1 MRHSG
6 DAWAL
11 GSASGPTKLC
21 YFSNRQPSHQA
32 IAPMISSELLK
43 MLVCPENQSSLDVA
57 GKELIARLNRAIAL
71 GQLRNKAGQ
80 KLEKPLGG
88 GLLRKDQ
95 NVLYPIMDDI
105 PMMLVDEG
113 IWLDQP
119 ALEA

>member
-1 MRHSG
+1 
-6 DAWAL
+6 
-11 GSASGPTKLC
+11 
-21 YFSNRQPSHQA
+21 
-32 IAPMISSELLK
+32 MISSELLK

-80 KLEKPLGG
+80 KLEKPLCG

-113 IWLDQP
+113 ILLDQP
-119 ALEA
+119 ALET